1 MSGSRSIRGV
11 AAWLAPC
18 LGLLL
23 AGCGQDMAPS
33 GPAKVDPVAVR
44 VTEAETVQRAAT
56 VTAAGV
62 LRPNQRARMGTRQA
76 GTVQAVLVQAGDH
89 VTAGQEILRVDSRDL
104 EASRAAALLQRDA
117 AREAYEQ
124 ALRNRER
131 FTRLYAQELV
141 AKVRLEEAQLQAE
154 RAASALRRAE
164 AELAAVEVNLDYA
177 RLRAPFDG
185 VVSEVLAETGSF
197 VAPGMPLV
205 VLEDRERLEVEA
217 SIDQASIVGLAA
229 GDRLAVVVKGI
240 DEPAEGRLQAVL
252 PALAGSGT
260 GLRLR
265 VVIDDPSPELVP
277 GMVAGLQV
285 PSVRT
290 APRLV
295 RVPVSALLR
304 RGQLTGLFVIAADD
318 DEAWRAQLRWVALE
332 PGPPGDEW
340 VYVKNGL
347 APGERV
353 AYGTTIHELAD
364 GQAVTLRD

>member
-1 MSGSRSIRGV
+1 M
-11 AAWLAPC
+11 AAWLASC
-18 LGLLL
+18 LGLL
-23 AGCGQDMAPS
+23 AVGCEQDVAPTAP
-33 GPAKVDPVAVR
+33 GDVDPVAVQ
-44 VTEAETVQRAAT
+44 VTEAETVQRTAT

-62 LRPNQRARMGTRQA
+62 LRPYQRAQMGTRQA
-76 GTVQAVLVQAGDH
+76 GTVEAVLVRAGDH

-117 AREAYEQ
+117 AREAHEQ

-131 FTRLYAQELV
+131 FTRLYEQELV

-177 RLRAPFDG
+177 RLRAPFAG
-185 VVSEVLAETGSF
+185 VVSEVLAEMGSF

-205 VLEDRERLEVEA
+205 VLEDRQHLEVEA
-217 SIDQASIVGLAA
+217 SIDQASAIGLAT
-229 GDRLAVVVKGI
+229 GDRLAVVVEGI
-240 DEPAEGRLQAVL
+240 DQPVEGRLQAVL
-252 PALAGSGT
+252 PALAGGGT

-265 VVIDDPSPELVP
+265 LVIDDPSPELVP
-277 GMVAGLQV
+277 GMVAGLRI
-285 PSVRT
+285 PSMRT

-295 RVPVSALLR
+295 RVPVSALVR
-304 RGQLTGLFVIAADD
+304 RGQLTGLFVIVAGDD
-318 DEAWRAQLRWVALE
+318 DSWRAQLRWVALQ
-332 PGPPGDEW
+332 PGPPKDEW
-340 VYVKNGL
+340 VYVESGL

-353 AYGTTIHELAD
+353 AHGTAIHELAD